1 MNTVDDNICA
11 KILRG
16 FDITPDVFVKK
27 FQMGAVGL
35 IDNEDFA
42 RIVNHLG
49 DGFDVTA
56 DAIIVWAG
64 QNHCAAVRMRRQA
77 ATYFVSGDLTRN
89 PIVGNYL
96 WISVHRLRACHG
108 NGVENRLMAVPRK
121 DQFAALW
128 YASQNCSNQS
138 RTAAVDEQIAF
149 PCLI

>member
-1 MNTVDDNICA
+1 MNAVDDNVRAQIFCSFGIA
-11 KILRG
+11 
-16 FDITPDVFVKK
+16 PDVFVKEL
-27 FQMGAVGL
+27 QVGAVSL
-35 IDNEDFA
+35 IDDEEFA

-96 WISVHRLRACHG
+96 WISVHRLRAM
-108 NGVENRLMAVPRK
+108 EMALK
-121 DQFAALW
+121 IDL
-128 YASQNCSNQS
+128 
-138 RTAAVDEQIAF
+138 
-149 PCLI
+149 

>member
-56 DAIIVWAG
+56 ESLRCSQDAPSGSNVF
-64 QNHCAAVRMRRQA
+64 RQ
-77 ATYFVSGDLTRN
+77 R
-89 PIVGNYL
+89 
-96 WISVHRLRACHG
+96 
-108 NGVENRLMAVPRK
+108 
-121 DQFAALW
+121 
-128 YASQNCSNQS
+128 
-138 RTAAVDEQIAF
+138 
-149 PCLI
+149 